1 MSLRNLLRML
11 SILSNLT
18 MLRIILSLYKCAH
31 HESMLVEITIY
42 SISHSKIKIKTVV
55 LSKYWTKRSKTFRA
69 PRPNNGKRDLKK
81 YKPVTGSL

>member
-1 MSLRNLLRML
+1 M
-11 SILSNLT
+11 
-18 MLRIILSLYKCAH
+18 IILSLYKCAH